1 VEEWCLN
8 EAWKAIKKVNN
19 TFCETVIVL
28 LILGAYR
35 FFEMNHTVG
44 NAEEVIYG
52 NDSKMLVKD
61 CVW

>member
-1 VEEWCLN
+1 M
-8 EAWKAIKKVNN
+8 KKVNN

-35 FFEMNHTVG
+35 FAEMSHTVR
-44 NAEEVIYG
+44 NAEEASYG
-52 NDSKMLVKD
+52 SDSKMLVKE